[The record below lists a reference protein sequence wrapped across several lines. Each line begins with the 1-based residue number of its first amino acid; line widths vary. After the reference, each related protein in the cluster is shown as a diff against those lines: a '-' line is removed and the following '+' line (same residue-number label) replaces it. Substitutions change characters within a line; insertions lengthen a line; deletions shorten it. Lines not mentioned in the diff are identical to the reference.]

1 MLQDFLNHILSREG
15 FKRLLDAHTSREIM
29 QRPPRFRDFPDVD
42 LDRCILCG
50 ACADACPV
58 EGRDGCPPA
67 MEMSEEGPVLH
78 KERCIRCGL
87 CVEVCPT
94 GAIEMGTL
102 HEEVEERVQPPKP
115 ARIVVDSD
123 LCVGCGKC
131 ESACPSDAITVK
143 ETAEVDEERCV
154 LCEVCL
160 EVCPVAGAIKLVPT
174 DTDELVKRWKEY
186 LEASLRG

>member
-1 MLQDFLNHILSREG
+1 MLQDFLNHVLSREG
-15 FKRLLDAHTSREIM
+15 FKRLLDAHTDREIKR
-29 QRPPRFRDFPDVD
+29 RPPRFRDFPSID

-58 EGRDGCPPA
+58 EERGDQPPA

-78 KERCIRCGL
+78 EERCIRCGL
-87 CVEVCPT
+87 CAEVCPT

-115 ARIVVDSD
+115 ARIVVDGD

-131 ESACPSDAITVK
+131 ERACPSDAITV
-143 ETAEVDEERCV
+143 EEVAEVDEERCV

-160 EVCPVAGAIKLVPT
+160 EACPVAGAIKLVPT
-174 DTDELVKRWKEY
+174 DTDELARRWKEY